1 MDATDAGLA
10 ASLEQGRYIIAG
22 LLLALL
28 WAIESVTPMF
38 AGRRRRLSHA
48 AANLGIAALNGVVGV
63 GLAFAIAGVTSW
75 AEARNFGLL
84 NIVTLPAWAEWLAAI
99 LLFDCWQYWWHRANH
114 RLSLLWRFH
123 AIHHADAEMDV
134 TTGVRFHTVEIGLSF
149 LARLAVLPL
158 LGLTLP
164 QLLLYEA
171 LSLPVILFHH
181 GNLAMPRRLDA
192 GLRWLIVTPWMHV
205 VHHSRWRPEMDSNY
219 ASLLSVWDRL
229 FGSFRLRP
237 QPTGIALGLEGF
249 TEREWRGL
257 PGMLITPLT
266 RPGFRP

>member
-1 MDATDAGLA
+1 MDATDAGLP
-10 ASLEQGRYIIAG
+10 ASLEQSRYILAV

-28 WAIESVTPMF
+28 WTIESITPMF

-48 AANLGIAALNGVVGV
+48 AANLGLAALNAVVAA
-63 GLAFAIAGVTSW
+63 GLAFAVAGVTAW
-75 AEARNFGLL
+75 AEAGNFGLL

-99 LLFDCWQYWWHRANH
+99 LLFDCWQYGWHRANH
-114 RLSLLWRFH
+114 RLPLLWRFH

-134 TTGVRFHTVEIGLSF
+134 TTGVRFHTVEILLSL

-181 GNLAMPRRLDA
+181 SNLGLPRRLDTA
-192 GLRWLIVTPWMHV
+192 LRWLIVTPWMHV
-205 VHHSRWRPEMDSNY
+205 VHHSRFRPETDSNY
-219 ASLLSVWDRL
+219 ASFLSIWDRL

-237 QPTGIALGLEGF
+237 QPTGISLGLEGF
-249 TEREWRGL
+249 AEREWRGL
-257 PGMLITPLT
+257 PGMLMTPFR
-266 RPGFRP
+266 RPGSRP